1 MYVLHEYCL
10 QHLTIYVYFSLYQL
24 IRFLISLF
32 FSDFHNNIYHQTE
45 VPPFYFYYTLMAIK
59 SLVYTP
65 VVAYRSPNI
74 HPRGI
79 WTTYAQQRL

>member
-45 VPPFYFYYTLMAIK
+45 VPPFYFYYTINGNKIIGLHACH
-59 SLVYTP
+59 
-65 VVAYRSPNI
+65 RSPNI
-74 HPRGI
+74 HPSGI